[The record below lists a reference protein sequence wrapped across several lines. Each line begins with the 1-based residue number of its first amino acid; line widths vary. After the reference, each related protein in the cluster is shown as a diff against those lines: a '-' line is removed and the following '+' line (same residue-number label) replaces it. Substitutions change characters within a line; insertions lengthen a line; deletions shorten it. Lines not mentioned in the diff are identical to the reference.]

1 MSRVVV
7 NVATDSWVSGQ
18 VRLWQYLSALGEQ
31 SMTWANQLPAG
42 CPPHRVQGT
51 YGARHMGKPSDACV
65 PYAFKAYALKAAAD
79 AGHTSLLWLDASVIP
94 QHPLD
99 RIWQEIETKG
109 YFIPLNGWDNSD
121 WTADSAY
128 PDLFPEFFQSN
139 AGGLEFARG
148 VNRGIRHAV
157 GTAFG
162 LDLKMANAAVFLHEY
177 YRLGST
183 TRAFCGPWQNE
194 LVAKVPHR
202 NDDRPS
208 GVCGPVTTLGH
219 RHDQTAI
226 SVLAWRLKM
235 ELSADR
241 TLFSYKGP
249 DSGDAVLCAVGV

>member
-1 MSRVVV
+1 
-7 NVATDSWVSGQ
+7 
-18 VRLWQYLSALGEQ
+18 
-31 SMTWANQLPAG
+31 
-42 CPPHRVQGT
+42 
-51 YGARHMGKPSDACV
+51 MGKPPDACV

-79 AGHTSLLWLDASVIP
+79 TGHTSLLWLDASVVP
-94 QHPLD
+94 QHPLE

-128 PDLFPEFFQSN
+128 PDLFPGVEI
-139 AGGLEFARG
+139 EEARAI
-148 VNRGIRHAV
+148 NKGIRHAV

-177 YRLGST
+177 FRLAST

-194 LVAKVPHR
+194 LAAKVPHR
-202 NDDRPS
+202 NEDRPS

-226 SVLAWRLKM
+226 AVLAWRLKM

-241 TLFSYKGP
+241 TLFAYKAEDP
-249 DSGDAVLCAVGV
+249 EQTKDTVLLAVGV